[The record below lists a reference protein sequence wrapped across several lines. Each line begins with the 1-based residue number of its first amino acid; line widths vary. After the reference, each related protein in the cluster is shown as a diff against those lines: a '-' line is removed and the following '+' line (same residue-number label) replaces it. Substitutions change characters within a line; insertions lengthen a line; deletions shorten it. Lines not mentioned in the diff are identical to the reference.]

1 MLDEARRRTTVL
13 MGRMA
18 DEGIHTAVFT
28 DESSIAYIA
37 GFWGYLG
44 IEFGRPTMLVLST
57 IHDPVVITPL
67 MESEMAAEMTW
78 VDDIRVWEDA
88 GQRGWG
94 RVLSEVLPH
103 SMDALWIERDRIPS
117 FVRDYLEEKY
127 PGVALKD
134 IGPVFGAQRM
144 IKSPFEIEV
153 MRKAGRIAGDWRG
166 EGPCSCRRPRRSA
179 RSPPPRASWRHC
191 ACRRGSWRRPVLS

>member
-28 DESSIAYIA
+28 DESSIAYLA

-88 GQRGWG
+88 GQRSW
-94 RVLSEVLPH
+94 
-103 SMDALWIERDRIPS
+103 DAFYRKCCRTAWMRCGSSGI
-117 FVRDYLEEKY
+117 
-127 PGVALKD
+127 
-134 IGPVFGAQRM
+134 VFRHLFAT
-144 IKSPFEIEV
+144 IW
-153 MRKAGRIAGDWRG
+153 RKNI
-166 EGPCSCRRPRRSA
+166 
-179 RSPPPRASWRHC
+179 
-191 ACRRGSWRRPVLS
+191 PVLH